1 MRTRMKKNRKQT
13 VFFLMAGIV
22 LCLTGCGNSG
32 QENINAGMD
41 AIAAMDYKQA
51 ITSFE
56 SALLNGENVRL
67 LYRGQG
73 LAYMGMTQYAEAAQ
87 AFERALQNSNILVDS
102 LDYDINYYLATAYYK
117 SGEKQKAME
126 VYDAIL
132 ALKSTE
138 ADAWFLRGTVKLE
151 LGNYEGAM
159 ADFDKAIS
167 LNSKDY
173 GRLISIYQV
182 LEQNGYKEIG
192 QEYLQ
197 KAMEDSSSMTDYELG
212 RISYYL
218 EDYATAS
225 THLERA
231 REKGDEETML
241 YLGRTYEALGDYNYA
256 ASVYSTYLTE
266 HNDSEQIYNQLGICR
281 MQMGSYQEAL
291 SAFQAGMSV
300 EDNSM
305 LQTLQFNEI
314 VAYEY
319 LGEFK
324 KAAVLMENYLK
335 TYPDE
340 EAAIRENS
348 FLQTR

>member
-1 MRTRMKKNRKQT
+1 MRTNSRIKACLFT
-13 VFFLMAGIV
+13 AGLI

-32 QENINAGMD
+32 QENIDAGME
-41 AIAAMDYKQA
+41 AIVSMDYQQA
-51 ITSFE
+51 LSSFE
-56 SALLNGENVRL
+56 SALLNGENMRL

-73 LAYMGMTQYAEAAQ
+73 LAYMGMTQYEEAAQ
-87 AFERALQNSNILVDS
+87 AFEKALSYSNILVDG

-117 SGEKQKAME
+117 KGDKQKAIE
-126 VYDAIL
+126 VYDGIL
-132 ALKSTE
+132 ALKNTE
-138 ADAWFLRGTVKLE
+138 TDAWFLRGTVKLE
-151 LGNYEGAM
+151 MGNYEAAM
-159 ADFDKAIS
+159 ADFDKVIS

-173 GRLISIYQV
+173 GRQISIYQV

-192 QEYLQ
+192 QEYLE
-197 KAMEDSSSMTDYELG
+197 KAMEDSASMTDYELG

-231 REKGDEETML
+231 REKGDEATLL

-256 ASVYSTYLTE
+256 ASVYNAYLAE
-266 HNDSEQIYNQLGICR
+266 HNDSEQIYNQLGMCK
-281 MQMGSYQEAL
+281 MKMGSYQEAL
-291 SAFQAGMSV
+291 TAFQAGMNV

-314 VAYEY
+314 AAYEY

-324 KAAVLMENYLK
+324 KAAVLMENYVK

-340 EAAIRENS
+340 EAALRENV